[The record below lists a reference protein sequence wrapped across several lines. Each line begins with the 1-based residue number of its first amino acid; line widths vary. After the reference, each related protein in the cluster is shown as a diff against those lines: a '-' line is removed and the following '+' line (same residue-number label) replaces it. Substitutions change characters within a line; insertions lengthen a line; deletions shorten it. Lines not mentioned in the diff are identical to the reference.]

1 MQQLYLGSKY
11 QVKAQLEYNA
21 KFSSYQYKPISI
33 VSITPKTYNDQL
45 IFLNVI
51 TSNTISKNILKEY
64 PNIIQDVIDG
74 KCLELEYSKIKG
86 VSKTSWAKIREK
98 IIENYVISDIVTL
111 LQPLGVTYNLIKKL
125 LSNEPNPDL
134 LKKKID
140 ENPYTLT
147 QINGLGFKRVDEL
160 ALKIRPDLIDSKYRL
175 TSFITY
181 YLSDLGNNS
190 GHTWVFVDELKNSV
204 SDNVPECIKYF
215 EEVVDSSLFII
226 KDRRIGLKKY
236 HDIEIKIKDIIADKS
251 NNFTSIEFD
260 QEIINKSICEAEN
273 EQGFTNTEEQIKIIT
288 NSLNHQ
294 VVLIS
299 GKAGTGKTTITRS
312 ILKIYKNHNKSI
324 NACALAARAARR
336 ITEATGFRATTI
348 HSLLKANGDGSFY
361 HNYDNPLTCDVLLL
375 DEASMVNAKLF
386 LSLLLATK
394 ESTRIIIVGDHMQLP
409 PIGFGNIFSD
419 LLMLND
425 IVHSYNLTKVLRQA
439 EDSGITKDANLIR
452 EGVNPI
458 SKPELKLITG
468 KLKDMYYMF
477 RETREGL
484 RNIAISTYLK
494 TIEDE
499 GADEVILTVPR
510 RKNCVNSVR
519 EINQIIQE
527 KLLGDV
533 EKSIKSSF
541 QEYKLGAKVVQ
552 TTNSSKKGVVNGDF
566 GYITDIIEEEKK
578 GKKEI
583 KCEVTFSNEND
594 TVKKVYYTTSE
605 MKDLELGYAM
615 TTHKLQGT
623 GYKTVICII
632 DNTHYTLLDNCMLYT
647 MLTRAKK
654 RCLLLAEPKAFIRCI
669 KTSHNERNTWLKLFT
684 NV

>member
-1 MQQLYLGSKY
+1 
-11 QVKAQLEYNA
+11 
-21 KFSSYQYKPISI
+21 
-33 VSITPKTYNDQL
+33 
-45 IFLNVI
+45 
-51 TSNTISKNILKEY
+51 
-64 PNIIQDVIDG
+64 
-74 KCLELEYSKIKG
+74 
-86 VSKTSWAKIREK
+86 
-98 IIENYVISDIVTL
+98 
-111 LQPLGVTYNLIKKL
+111 
-125 LSNEPNPDL
+125 
-134 LKKKID
+134 
-140 ENPYTLT
+140 
-147 QINGLGFKRVDEL
+147 
-160 ALKIRPDLIDSKYRL
+160 
-175 TSFITY
+175 
-181 YLSDLGNNS
+181 
-190 GHTWVFVDELKNSV
+190 
-204 SDNVPECIKYF
+204 
-215 EEVVDSSLFII
+215 
-226 KDRRIGLKKY
+226 
-236 HDIEIKIKDIIADKS
+236 
-251 NNFTSIEFD
+251 
-260 QEIINKSICEAEN
+260 
-273 EQGFTNTEEQIKIIT
+273 
-288 NSLNHQ
+288 
-294 VVLIS
+294 
-299 GKAGTGKTTITRS
+299 
-312 ILKIYKNHNKSI
+312 
-324 NACALAARAARR
+324 
-336 ITEATGFRATTI
+336 
-348 HSLLKANGDGSFY
+348 
-361 HNYDNPLTCDVLLL
+361 
-375 DEASMVNAKLF
+375 
-386 LSLLLATK
+386 
-394 ESTRIIIVGDHMQLP
+394 
-409 PIGFGNIFSD
+409 
-419 LLMLND
+419 MLND